1 MKKQYAFIVFASLI
15 LLSASFAWGQAQ
27 HEGHGQVG
35 RGDEPSHTEEAG
47 GHHSIAGEIDWILI
61 VGFVGTI
68 VSVGYL
74 GARSDK
80 WKDTNLLDVQAIKN
94 LLKSRWYPLVFVLPT
109 TVVFGV
115 IFWQL
120 FFGSLEASSNFGSV
134 MVWILM
140 WPVLPVLFL
149 LFGRFWCS
157 ICPMSRVSDEA
168 QKRVGLQRKV
178 PRFLQKHGV
187 WIIIF
192 AFLFATWSD
201 VTVGLVESPR
211 NTGFFLLFI
220 LGGVV
225 TMGAVFERRAW
236 CRYLCFLGGLSS
248 NYSMSSSLQLRA
260 DGEVCKTCTAPT
272 CYKGDGK
279 VAGCSM
285 FEYPRMMDSNRFCNF
300 CSNCVKT
307 CRKDAIKI
315 NMRIHTSELWFI
327 KKPRVEDSF
336 LASVLIGLVVVQ
348 TIIMLE
354 VWEPFMA
361 WFESST
367 GISNFTVA
375 WTIIFIGA
383 NTAPLLLM
391 LAASY
396 ISTILAGTERG
407 QNIDADN
414 NSHTGNSAETSST
427 KKAVIAN
434 FAKYGYALIPLG
446 LAIHLAHNLK
456 HFLGEGL
463 SIVYSTALLTGTNIT
478 GELAIVNMPTIQIIQ
493 YILSILGTVGA
504 AYTVTKI
511 SSNNSDSKISVL
523 PYIILIAVFGVIS
536 LWLYSV
542 PMDPRAH

>member
-1 MKKQYAFIVFASLI
+1 
-15 LLSASFAWGQAQ
+15 
-27 HEGHGQVG
+27 
-35 RGDEPSHTEEAG
+35 
-47 GHHSIAGEIDWILI
+47 
-61 VGFVGTI
+61 
-68 VSVGYL
+68 
-74 GARSDK
+74 
-80 WKDTNLLDVQAIKN
+80 
-94 LLKSRWYPLVFVLPT
+94 
-109 TVVFGV
+109 
-115 IFWQL
+115 
-120 FFGSLEASSNFGSV
+120 
-134 MVWILM
+134 
-140 WPVLPVLFL
+140 
-149 LFGRFWCS
+149 
-157 ICPMSRVSDEA
+157 
-168 QKRVGLQRKV
+168 
-178 PRFLQKHGV
+178 
-187 WIIIF
+187 
-192 AFLFATWSD
+192 
-201 VTVGLVESPR
+201 
-211 NTGFFLLFI
+211 
-220 LGGVV
+220 
-225 TMGAVFERRAW
+225 
-236 CRYLCFLGGLSS
+236 
-248 NYSMSSSLQLRA
+248 
-260 DGEVCKTCTAPT
+260 
-272 CYKGDGK
+272 
-279 VAGCSM
+279 
-285 FEYPRMMDSNRFCNF
+285 
-300 CSNCVKT
+300 
-307 CRKDAIKI
+307 
-315 NMRIHTSELWFI
+315 
-327 KKPRVEDSF
+327 
-336 LASVLIGLVVVQ
+336 
-348 TIIMLE
+348 
-354 VWEPFMA
+354 MA